1 MANIILRADKKKVY
15 ILIVASTIIITGDI
29 IPFLFLLNGEEDFN
43 NKDDGEIN
51 TDDDNN
57 EMFILESGTYTG
69 RCFFG
74 KNILILEGNEV
85 IFQNA
90 QILGSEIYVFGY
102 LKIENSIIDYSIYG
116 YGNGNIDINNLEI
129 YSAGTIKLYE
139 NCKANIKNISG
150 KYFNS
155 APSISVLDTSN
166 LIISYSKVFISV
178 YINSIIN
185 ATNLYN
191 NSWLTF
197 YDNSH
202 GTIRSSNTT
211 VSCYESAV
219 IYILQNTI
227 IRYLYCPG
235 TTAGNPFNNAIIYK
249 DGTSTILQSSLTDN
263 AQIINI

>member
-1 MANIILRADKKKVY
+1 MANSILRANKKKVY
-15 ILIVASTIIITGDI
+15 ILIVASTIIITGVL

-57 EMFILESGTYTG
+57 EMFILDSGTYTG

-74 KNILILEGNEV
+74 KNILIPEGNEV

-102 LKIENSIIDYSIYG
+102 LKIDNSVIDHAIYG
-116 YGNGNIDINNLEI
+116 YGNGNIDINNLEV

-139 NCKANIKNISG
+139 NSNADIKNISR
-150 KYFNS
+150 KYFNMV
-155 APSISVLDTSN
+155 PSILLLDSSN
-166 LIISYSKVFISV
+166 LIISYSKVAISS

-191 NSWLTF
+191 DSSLAF

-202 GTIRSSNTT
+202 GTIRSSNSS
-211 VSCYESAV
+211 VFCCESAV
-219 IYILQNTI
+219 IYLLQNTI
-227 IRYLYCPG
+227 IKNLYCPG
-235 TTAGNPFNNAIIYK
+235 TAAGYPFNNAIIYK
-249 DGTSTILQSSLTDN
+249 DGTSTILQSSLADN